1 MPGEFRLSIADQA
14 PVRLGETARHALLE
28 CVELA
33 VLAEELGYERYW
45 VAEHHGLGLASTSPE
60 VLVGQIAARTQQIR
74 VGSGGVMLT
83 HYSAF
88 KVAENFRMLESFYP
102 GRIDLGLGR
111 APGGDMKTARA
122 LAYPGSLRD
131 VQHYPEQ
138 IDDLIAF
145 LSDALPPD
153 HRFAG
158 VSAGPPVD
166 TQPEVWLLGS
176 GVDSA
181 VMAAERGLPFSF
193 AHFFG
198 STSEYAPGVCEVYRK
213 RFKASAHL
221 DAPKAHVALQVL
233 CAESEA
239 EAWDLANSL
248 LFLRLM
254 AAKQERRLGLTP
266 PDEAKAYAYAPEER
280 AFVEQS
286 KASMVVGT
294 PDQVRAQIEQIADA
308 CGTREV
314 GIVSIC
320 YDRAARQRSYKLVAE
335 AFGIAPQET

>member
-1 MPGEFRLSIADQA
+1 MSSRFHLSIADQA

-33 VLAEELGYERYW
+33 GLAEELGYERYW

-60 VLVGQIAARTQQIR
+60 VLIGQIAARTQEIR

-88 KVAENFRMLESFYP
+88 KVAENFRMLESFFP

-131 VQHYPEQ
+131 VGHYPEQ
-138 IDDLIAF
+138 IDDLIAY
-145 LSDALPPD
+145 LGEGVPAD
-153 HRFAG
+153 HRFSG

-198 STSEYAPGVCEVYRK
+198 STSEYAPGVCDVYRK
-213 RFKASAHL
+213 RFKPSIHL
-221 DAPKAHVALQVL
+221 DAPKPHVALQVL
-233 CAESEA
+233 CAEKEA

-254 AAKQERRLGLTP
+254 AAKQEPRLGLVP
-266 PDEAKAYAYAPEER
+266 PAEAKSYSYAPEER
-280 AFVEQS
+280 AFIEQS

-294 PDQVRAQIEQIADA
+294 PDQVRKQIEQIAGV
-308 CGTREV
+308 CGTHEV
-314 GIVSIC
+314 GVVSIC
-320 YDRAARQRSYKLVAE
+320 YDKEARRRSYRLVAE
-335 AFGIAPQET
+335 AFGIAA